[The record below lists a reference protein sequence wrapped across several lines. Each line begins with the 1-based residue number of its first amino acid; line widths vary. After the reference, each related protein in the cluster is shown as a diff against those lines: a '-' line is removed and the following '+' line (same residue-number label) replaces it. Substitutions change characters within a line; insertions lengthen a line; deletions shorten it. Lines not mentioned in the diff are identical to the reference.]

1 MDFKLQIH
9 SNLFGVK
16 CTSKVKGFKMIP
28 QHDRGWCITVRT
40 VPAHYDAFLSI
51 KLHICVNAN
60 VWHSAA
66 RDGIG
71 QLIDQTIK

>member
-28 QHDRGWCITVRT
+28 QHDRRWCITVRT
-40 VPAHYDAFLSI
+40 VPAHYDALLYI
-51 KLHICVNAN
+51 KLHICVN
-60 VWHSAA
+60 
-66 RDGIG
+66 GIQPRG
-71 QLIDQTIK
+71 MTLVNRLTRK